1 MGAVR
6 IEVELANMVD
16 EALVRQGQKE
26 PEAVRRMKVT
36 ALVDTGAVKCV
47 VPQFV
52 ADTLGVARPFR
63 EVAEFA
69 DGRRQEVDVTE
80 PILMKILGRPVYE
93 ECLVLGDEVLI
104 GQTALEKTDL
114 HVDCR
119 EGKVVPNPAHPD
131 QPVITIKRMQERPA
145 RPF

>member
-6 IEVELANMVD
+6 VEIELASLADQV
-16 EALVRQGQKE
+16 LVREGIKRPDE
-26 PEAVRRMKVT
+26 VRRMKVT

-80 PILMKILGRPVYE
+80 PVLMMILGRPVYE

-131 QPVITIKRMQERPA
+131 QPVIKIKGVGRRWGQV
-145 RPF
+145 